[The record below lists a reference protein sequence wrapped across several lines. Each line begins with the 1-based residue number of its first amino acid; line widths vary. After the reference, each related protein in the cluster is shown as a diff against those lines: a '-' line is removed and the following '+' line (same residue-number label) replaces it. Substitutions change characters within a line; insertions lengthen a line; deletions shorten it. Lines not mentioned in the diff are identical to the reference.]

1 MISGNRKRPLSR
13 SGRSSRTCGR
23 RILRDAL
30 AAFTLTVACGAFAAE
45 PGLAE
50 SLLAGMARTPPASTP
65 FVQVSY
71 RGVLDRPLVVS
82 GTLRWLGGDRMERD
96 IERPFRETAKI
107 GDGELSVQR
116 GGGEV
121 HRMPLARAPQAGA
134 MLAGF
139 RALLGGD
146 VSALQQDFILSAEG
160 SEAHWVITLKP
171 RTDRLGRRL
180 ASIVIDGRDREP
192 RCLTVTDA
200 NGDTSITLVGAL
212 ATQGLRSAA
221 PLESALAA
229 RCRNER

>member
-1 MISGNRKRPLSR
+1 MPRTP
-13 SGRSSRTCGR
+13 RSSRICNR

-30 AAFTLTVACGAFAAE
+30 IAFALIAWCGAFAAGSSLVK

-50 SLLAGMARTPPASTP
+50 SLLAGIAKTPPASTP

-82 GTLRWLGGDRMERD
+82 GTLQWLGGDRMQRD
-96 IERPFRETAKI
+96 IDKPFKETAKI
-107 GDGELSVQR
+107 GEGELSVQR
-116 GGGEV
+116 GSGDV

-146 VSALQQDFILSAEG
+146 VSALQQDFTLSAQGG
-160 SEAHWVITLKP
+160 SAHWVITLAP
-171 RTDRLGRRL
+171 RTTQLKRQLV
-180 ASIVIDGRDREP
+180 SIVIDGRAHEP

-200 NGDTSITLVGAL
+200 NGDSSITLVGAM
-212 ATQGLRSAA
+212 AEAGLRSTA
-221 PLESALAA
+221 PLASALAA
-229 RCRNER
+229 RCRNSQ

>member
-1 MISGNRKRPLSR
+1 MRGF
-13 SGRSSRTCGR
+13 
-23 RILRDAL
+23 RDAL
-30 AAFTLTVACGAFAAE
+30 PAAAWLLLLITAAATAAE
-45 PGLAE
+45 TGLAE
-50 SLLAGMARTPPASTP
+50 SLLAGMARTPPVSTP

-96 IERPFRETAKI
+96 IDKPFTETARI

-116 GGGEV
+116 NGGEV
-121 HRMPLARAPQAGA
+121 HRMPLTRAPQAGA

-146 VSALQQDFILSAEG
+146 VSALEDEFTLAAEG
-160 SEAHWVITLKP
+160 GKTHWVITLAP
-171 RTDRLGRRL
+171 RESRLERHL
-180 ASIVIDGRDREP
+180 ESIVIDGRGEEP

-200 NGDTSITLVGAL
+200 NGDTSITLVGRMAGR
-212 ATQGLRSAA
+212 GLRSAA
-221 PLESALAA
+221 PLQSALAA

>member
-1 MISGNRKRPLSR
+1 LIAF
-13 SGRSSRTCGR
+13 
-23 RILRDAL
+23 AL
-30 AAFTLTVACGAFAAE
+30 IASCGAFAAE

-50 SLLAGMARTPPASTP
+50 SLLASIAKTPPVSTP

-82 GTLRWLGGDRMERD
+82 GTLQWLGGDRMQRD
-96 IERPFRETAKI
+96 IDKPFKETAKNGGCEMSVHRGS
-107 GDGELSVQR
+107 GD
-116 GGGEV
+116 V

-146 VSALQQDFILSAEG
+146 VSALQQDFTLSAQGG
-160 SEAHWVITLKP
+160 SAHWVITLAP
-171 RTDRLGRRL
+171 RTNQLKRQL
-180 ASIVIDGRDREP
+180 ASIVIDGRAHEP

-200 NGDTSITLVGAL
+200 NGDRSITLVGAM
-212 ATQGLRSAA
+212 AEAGLRSAA

-229 RCRNER
+229 RCRNSQ

>member
-1 MISGNRKRPLSR
+1 MRGFREVLPIAACLV
-13 SGRSSRTCGR
+13 
-23 RILRDAL
+23 L
-30 AAFTLTVACGAFAAE
+30 AAGAAAAVQ

-50 SLLAGMARTPPASTP
+50 SLLAGMAKTPPVSTP

-96 IERPFRETAKI
+96 ITKPFRETAKI

-116 GGGEV
+116 GDGEV

-139 RALLGGD
+139 RALLGGE
-146 VSALQQDFILSAEG
+146 VSALQHDFTLAADG
-160 SEAHWVITLKP
+160 GKAHWVVKLTP
-171 RTDRLGRRL
+171 RTSELKRQLE
-180 ASIVIDGRDREP
+180 SIVIDGRGNEP
-192 RCLTVTDA
+192 RCLTVKDD
-200 NGDTSITLVGAL
+200 NGDSSITLVGRMAE
-212 ATQGLRSAA
+212 QGLRSTA

>member
-1 MISGNRKRPLSR
+1 MRSR
-13 SGRSSRTCGR
+13 RICSR

-30 AAFTLTVACGAFAAE
+30 IAFALIASCGAFAAGSSLVK

-50 SLLAGMARTPPASTP
+50 SLLSGMAETPPVSTP

-82 GTLRWLGGDRMERD
+82 GTLRWLGGDRMQRD
-96 IERPFRETAKI
+96 IEKPFKETAKI

-116 GGGEV
+116 GSGDV

-146 VSALQQDFILSAEG
+146 VSALQQDFTLSAQGG
-160 SEAHWVITLKP
+160 SAHWVITLAP
-171 RTDRLGRRL
+171 RTSQLKRQL
-180 ASIVIDGRDREP
+180 ASIVIDGRAHEP

-200 NGDTSITLVGAL
+200 NGDSSITLVGAM
-212 ATQGLRSAA
+212 AEAGLRSAA
-221 PLESALAA
+221 PLQSALAA
-229 RCRNER
+229 RCRNGP

>member
-1 MISGNRKRPLSR
+1 M
-13 SGRSSRTCGR
+13 RSSRICNR

-30 AAFTLTVACGAFAAE
+30 IAFALAASCGAFAAGSNLAK

-50 SLLAGMARTPPASTP
+50 SLLSGLARTPPVSTP

-82 GTLRWLGGDRMERD
+82 GTLRWLGGDRMQRD
-96 IERPFRETAKI
+96 IEKPFKETAKI

-116 GGGEV
+116 GSGDV

-146 VSALQQDFILSAEG
+146 VSALRQDFALSAQGG
-160 SEAHWVITLKP
+160 SAHWVITLAP
-171 RTDRLGRRL
+171 RTSQLKRQL
-180 ASIVIDGRDREP
+180 ASIVIDGRAHEP

-200 NGDTSITLVGAL
+200 NGDSSITLVGAM
-212 ATQGLRSAA
+212 AQAGLRSTA
-221 PLESALAA
+221 PLRSALAA
-229 RCRNER
+229 RCRNSP

>member
-1 MISGNRKRPLSR
+1 LIAL
-13 SGRSSRTCGR
+13 
-23 RILRDAL
+23 AL
-30 AAFTLTVACGAFAAE
+30 AASFGAFAAE

-50 SLLAGMARTPPASTP
+50 SLLAGMAKTPPASTP

-82 GTLRWLGGDRMERD
+82 GTLRGLGGERMERV
-96 IERPFRETAKI
+96 IEKPFHEIAKI

-121 HRMPLARAPQAGA
+121 HRMPLQRAPQADA

-146 VSALQQDFILSAEG
+146 VSALRQDFALSAQG
-160 SEAHWVITLKP
+160 GTAHWVITLAP
-171 RTDRLGRRL
+171 RAPQLQRQL
-180 ASIVIDGRDREP
+180 ASIVIDGRNHEP

-200 NGDTSITLVGAL
+200 NGDSSITLVGAM
-212 ATQGLRSAA
+212 AKAGLHSVA
-221 PLESALAA
+221 PLQSALAA
-229 RCRNER
+229 RCRNDR